1 MFIKYSMN
9 IVFLFERKVKILGK
23 IKEILYRSIYDMEV
37 NYKQAQE
44 ILRQTNGALLDV
56 RSHQEYDEEH
66 LPNAINIDLYN
77 LQNEIQIRI
86 PNKRTTIIVYCSCG
100 IRSKQAQQ
108 ILWQLGYSNVYNL
121 KEGIYCRFRNFTDK

>member
-1 MFIKYSMN
+1 M
-9 IVFLFERKVKILGK
+9 GK

-37 NYKQAQE
+37 NYKQAQK
-44 ILRQTNGALLDV
+44 ILRQTNGVLLDV
-56 RSHQEYDEEH
+56 RSHQEYGEEH

-86 PNKRTTIIVYCSCG
+86 PSKRTTIIVYCSCG

>member
-1 MFIKYSMN
+1 MN

-44 ILRQTNGALLDV
+44 ILRQTNGVLLDV

-77 LQNEIQIRI
+77 LQNEIQREF
-86 PNKRTTIIVYCSCG
+86 PSTLDNKFIKFYKDRNYHLLPIDAIWLPESGNHTI
-100 IRSKQAQQ
+100 
-108 ILWQLGYSNVYNL
+108 SNY
-121 KEGIYCRFRNFTDK
+121 T

>member
-1 MFIKYSMN
+1 MN
-9 IVFLFERKVKILGK
+9 IVFLFERKVKILGR

-44 ILRQTNGALLDV
+44 ILRQTNGVLLDV

-108 ILWQLGYSNVYNL
+108 ILWQLGYLNVYNL
-121 KEGIYCRFRNFTDK
+121 KEGIYCRFRNK

>member
-1 MFIKYSMN
+1 M
-9 IVFLFERKVKILGK
+9 GK
-23 IKEILYRSIYDMEV
+23 IKEILYRSIYDMKV

-44 ILRQTNGALLDV
+44 ILRQTNGVLLDV

-121 KEGIYCRFRNFTDK
+121 KEGIYCRFRNFTDE

>member
-1 MFIKYSMN
+1 MN

-37 NYKQAQE
+37 NYKQSQE
-44 ILRQTNGALLDV
+44 ILRQTNGVLLDV

-108 ILWQLGYSNVYNL
+108 ILRRLGYLNVYNL
-121 KEGIYCRFRNFTDK
+121 KEGIYCRFRKFTDK